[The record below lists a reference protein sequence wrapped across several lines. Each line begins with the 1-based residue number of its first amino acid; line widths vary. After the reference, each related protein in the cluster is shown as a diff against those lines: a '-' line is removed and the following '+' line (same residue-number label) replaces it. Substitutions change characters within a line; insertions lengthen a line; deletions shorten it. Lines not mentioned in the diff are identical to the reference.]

1 MTPHICH
8 EDLVKSCVEA
18 RLTPFKNHRFMPS
31 HKAREFLSK
40 ESVKA
45 TLQEYFHET
54 PPKPYDELVSYV
66 MKDAGKVF
74 LALAFSERVKQI
86 GILFSD
92 SFTDEDLPICKNDNW
107 DISTLNDPR
116 HSAWECFKHRKW
128 SSAKKEL
135 FLSNQWIFLVPSFA
149 KSQFSYTFPAE
160 QPLPFVL
167 LEDVSGDEGRFGL
180 VCGVGIL
187 EGHHDYDIPN
197 TSACSRPDNFKVAL
211 KNIKSEAVA
220 DDTVKRFYE
229 REKMTLE
236 TMRKLNHPHLI
247 KAAAAYERGT
257 DRGFIFPWADGGN
270 LLQFWMEDRTALN
283 AGLLVWAVKQMTGL
297 ADGIEK
303 LHSRSTRHGDIKPAN
318 IVIIK
323 SGMDDRGNLVI
334 ADVGLAKFHATYT
347 RERFAATTTKHGSR
361 RYEPPEVQS
370 TNAKFSR
377 KYDVWSLGCIFFEF
391 LIWILYGPQELAVF
405 FSECADNVSDD
416 RYWDTDSLRPVIEK
430 WIDRL
435 SSNLS
440 QPCAWRDILFL
451 IKTRLL
457 VVVVNSRADSTE
469 VLREMHK
476 IQKNSLL
483 DSSYAVG
490 PMIHE
495 LTQDCQLTP
504 SPDVSTDMSLSDNRT
519 SKLRDIWE
527 SVTDNELA
535 RRIILR
541 LQGSC
546 PIAEPSSSTLCS
558 SCQNIDLRVAIIDLN
573 RNIDEIRHSAST
585 CDFCRLLNYCI
596 SKKNIT
602 YAGPLQ
608 LFRDGSILSVSRK
621 GPPLISI
628 YSKFECNRTVPSYA
642 QIGLP
647 KLPEI
652 ASPQQFQLLK
662 EWIRLCDETHECF
675 RTEGDIIPSTR
686 MPTRVVDVGSGDNP
700 CLRLVVPSDTLKEKY
715 TALSHCWGKN
725 LTFVMGKSNIDQ
737 FMLEISFNELPRTF
751 QDAVRTTR
759 ALGIR
764 YLWIDSLCIVQD
776 DENDWNKEA
785 KKMEDVYSC
794 AYVTIAASSAA
805 SSLDGFLVDRLNRAP
820 ARIVTP
826 DGPLYLADAIDNF
839 VGDVDMGILNTRGWV
854 LQERALSRRIIHFT
868 STQIYWECGMGVH
881 CETLAQMRNV
891 QSQFLGDPDFPRLA
905 LAYFKNERIRLVQH
919 LYTLYCA
926 LRFTKAS
933 DRSVAISGLLRRLSR
948 AFQTRVDYGLFWKYF
963 ERLILWRAR
972 PGGSLLQIEYANDNF
987 VPSWSWMAYSGEI
1000 EYPEVPFGKVKW
1012 TGDLCNPFPTESQ
1025 DGTCEPI
1032 LVAKARKLTIGDPD
1046 LRNRVTLDRNLW
1058 PEFERGQWRCVVVG
1072 MEKIEDPNI
1081 PVPHYALLIHP
1092 SLTEQSYDV
1101 YERIGVGILTPGH
1114 FSIEAEEV
1122 RLI

>member
-1 MTPHICH
+1 MTPHTLSH
-8 EDLVKSCVEA
+8 EALSDSCVEA
-18 RLTPFKNHRFMPS
+18 RQTPFKNHRFMPLY
-31 HKAREFLSK
+31 KAREFLS
-40 ESVKA
+40 ENGVKA
-45 TLQEYFHET
+45 TLQECFGKN
-54 PPKPYDELVSYV
+54 PPQPYDELVRYV
-66 MKDAGKVF
+66 MESAGKVF

-86 GILFSD
+86 GTLYND
-92 SFTDEDLPICKNDNW
+92 SFTDEDLPICKGDKW
-107 DISTLNDPR
+107 DISTLNDPKD
-116 HSAWECFKHRKW
+116 HGAWECFKHKKW

-149 KSQFSYTFPAE
+149 KDQFSYTFPAE
-160 QPLPFVL
+160 QPLPFVH
-167 LEDVSGDEGRFGL
+167 LEDASGEGRFGL
-180 VCGVGIL
+180 
-187 EGHHDYDIPN
+187 
-197 TSACSRPDNFKVAL
+197 K
-211 KNIKSEAVA
+211 
-220 DDTVKRFYE
+220 FYHK
-229 REKMTLE
+229 EKMTLE
-236 TMRKLNHPHLI
+236 TMRKLKHPHLI
-247 KAAAAYERGT
+247 QAVAAYERGK

-270 LLQFWMEDRTALN
+270 LLQFWMENRAALN
-283 AGLLVWAVKQMTGL
+283 KGLLFWAVEQMTGL

-303 LHSRSTRHGDIKPAN
+303 LHSKLTRHGDIKPAN

-323 SGMDDRGNLVI
+323 SETDDRGNLVI

-391 LIWILYGPQELAVF
+391 LIWILYGQQELEVF
-405 FSECADNVSDD
+405 FRECEDNVSDD

-430 WIDRL
+430 WMDKL
-435 SSNLS
+435 SSNFS
-440 QPCAWRDILFL
+440 QSCAWRDILVL

-457 VVVVNSRADSTE
+457 VVAVDSRADSTE
-469 VLREMHK
+469 VLREMHT
-476 IQKNSLL
+476 IQDKSQA
-483 DSSYAVG
+483 DYSY
-490 PMIHE
+490 
-495 LTQDCQLTP
+495 TLTP
-504 SPDVSTDMSLSDNRT
+504 SPDVSTDMSLSENRT

-546 PIAEPSSSTLCS
+546 PIAEPSLPSLCS
-558 SCQNIDLRVAIIDLN
+558 SCQNIDLNISIFDLN

-585 CDFCRLLNYCI
+585 CDFCRLLNCCI

-608 LFRDGSILSVSRK
+608 LFRDGSILSISRK
-621 GPPLISI
+621 GPPLLSI
-628 YSKFECNRTVPSYA
+628 YSKSECNSTVPSYA

-647 KLPEI
+647 DLPEV
-652 ASPQQFQLLK
+652 ASPQQFQLLN
-662 EWIRLCDETHECF
+662 EWIRLCDETHKCF
-675 RTEGDIIPSTR
+675 RVEGDTGPPMK

-700 CLRLVVPSDTLKEKY
+700 CLRLVVPSDTLNEKY

-725 LTFVMGKSNIDQ
+725 LNFVMGKSNIDQ
-737 FMLEISFNELPRTF
+737 FMLEIGFNQLPRTF

-759 ALGIR
+759 ALGVR

-776 DENDWNKEA
+776 DDDDWNKEA

-805 SSLDGFLVDRLNRAP
+805 SSLDGFLVDRLSRAST
-820 ARIVTP
+820 RIDTS
-826 DGPLYLADAIDNF
+826 DGPFYLAEAIDNF
-839 VGDVDMGILNTRGWV
+839 VGDVDMGVLNTRGWV

-905 LAYFKNERIRLVQH
+905 LAYFKNERIRLIQH

-926 LRFTKAS
+926 LKFTKAS

-948 AFQTRVDYGLFWKYF
+948 AFQTRIDYGIFWKFF

-972 PGGSLLQIEYANDNF
+972 AGGSLSRIEYASDNF

-1000 EYPEVPFGKVKW
+1000 EYPDVPFGKVKW
-1012 TGDLCNPFPTESQ
+1012 TGDLRNPFPIEPQ
-1025 DGTCEPI
+1025 DGICEPI
-1032 LVAKARKLTIGDPD
+1032 LVAKARKLTIGDLD
-1046 LRNRVTLDRNLW
+1046 LENRVTLDRNIW

-1072 MEKIEDPNI
+1072 REKTEDPNI

-1092 SLTEQSYDV
+1092 SPTNQSYDV

-1114 FSIEAEEV
+1114 FSTEVVEV